1 VGSLSQSNL
10 INGSYNYQWV
20 SSAGVTDFT
29 QPIAR
34 LTVETADSGQ
44 STFAS
49 TFNTITLNGS
59 LSMDTVT
66 TALPMVELANL
77 PTQGYSVTGTIYS
90 QYNNGTST
98 FNTTYSSAAASTLAQ
113 ASPLPATDMTYVV
126 KGGASSS
133 NLLLNLQPVTT
144 PVTPA
149 SPNTTV
155 KIDVV
160 DNALAAGA
168 NNFSYNINIPNNASN
183 VTFTPWAGVSNLVVV
198 NKGGYLTV
206 SGTYG
211 AAAGAAAAPAAG
223 AGATAAPAAAAATAQ
238 TSLTTPT
245 LGTLTATLS
254 NMMTTSNGVVT
265 GKGVGFSIDTA
276 TLNSVPAT
284 AQSLYF
290 GAAETASNGTYTL
303 SNLPLGQMTLNVY
316 NNTGLSANKTSNIG
330 INDAM
335 SALSIAAGKGVVTS
349 LTVGAVG
356 NLAVS
361 DFLAADWNQD
371 GRVTAA
377 DSLAILQYFTNFS
390 NLNSAP
396 LSYRYFPSSQ
406 EGQVGVGKVTVTN
419 AVMPSMTQITTNINA
434 STLATLGNGG
444 SQTLDIIG
452 VLQGDIVAA

>member
-1 VGSLSQSNL
+1 M
-10 INGSYNYQWV
+10 NYQWV
-20 SSAGVTDFT
+20 SSTGVSDFS

-34 LTVETADSGQ
+34 LTVTTADSGQ

-49 TFNTITLNGS
+49 TINTITLNGA
-59 LSMDTVT
+59 LSMDTGNT
-66 TALPMVELANL
+66 QTLPMVELANL
-77 PTQGYSVTGTIYS
+77 PTQAYSVTGTIYS

-98 FNTTYSSAAASTLAQ
+98 FNTSYASAAAVSLAQ
-113 ASPLPATDMTYVV
+113 ATPLPATDMTYAV

-149 SPNTTV
+149 SPNTTI

-160 DNALAAGA
+160 DNALVAGA

-206 SGTYG
+206 TGTYG

-223 AGATAAPAAAAATAQ
+223 AVAAPAAAAATAQ

-276 TLNSVPAT
+276 TLNSAPAT

-316 NNTGLSANKTSNIG
+316 NNTSLTANKTSNIG

-434 STLATLGNGG
+434 ATLGTIGNGQP
-444 SQTLDIIG
+444 QTLDIIG